1 MVIVKLM
8 GGLGNQMFQYA
19 AARRL
24 AHFNNTNLKIDL
36 SWFDNICEVDSSREY
51 ALDEFAIQENF
62 TTREEVEALTVRKQG
77 FVERLATK
85 AMGRKPGAAPSYIR
99 EKYFHFDLDIL
110 YLNDGVYLDGYWQ
123 SEKYFKDIE
132 TIIRQEFTIKSEMNV
147 KSLAIV
153 KQIKSINSVSLHIRR
168 GDYVSNPHTNQVHGS
183 CNVKY
188 YFRCVENLT
197 RSVKHPHFFIFSDEP
212 KWTRANLKLPY
223 PTTFVDHNPPENGYE
238 DLRLMSLCKHNIIAN
253 SSFSWW
259 GAWLKQNPCKIVLAP
274 KKWFNSVDYNTKDL
288 IPDKWLKI

>member
-36 SWFDNICEVDSSREY
+36 SWFDNIYEVDSSREY

-62 TTREEVEALTVRKQG
+62 ATREEIEALTVQTQG
-77 FVERLATK
+77 FVGRLITK
-85 AMGRKPGAAPSYIR
+85 AMGRRPGTTPSYIR
-99 EKYFHFDLDIL
+99 EKYFHFDPDIL

-147 KSLAIV
+147 KSLAIE

-168 GDYVSNPHTNQVHGS
+168 GDYVSNPHTNQFHGS
-183 CNVKY
+183 CNLKY
-188 YFRCVENLT
+188 YFQCVENLT
-197 RSVKHPHFFIFSDEP
+197 RGVKHPHFFIFSDEP
-212 KWTRANLKLPY
+212 EWTRANLKLPY

-238 DLRLMSLCKHNIIAN
+238 DLKLMSLCKHHIIAN

-259 GAWLKQNPCKIVLAP
+259 GAWLNQNPSKIVLAP
-274 KKWFNSVDYNTKDL
+274 KKWFNSVNYNTKDL

>member
-36 SWFDNICEVDSSREY
+36 SWFDNICEVDSFREY
-51 ALDEFAIQENF
+51 ALDNFAVQKNF
-62 TTREEVEALTVRKQG
+62 ATREEVDALKFQAQG
-77 FVERLATK
+77 FVAWLLTK
-85 AMGRKPGAAPSYIR
+85 ALGRQTGGARSYIR
-99 EKYFHFDLDIL
+99 EKHFHFDPDIL
-110 YLNDGVYLDGYWQ
+110 NLNDGVYLDGYWQ

-147 KSLAIV
+147 KSLAI
-153 KQIKSINSVSLHIRR
+153 KNQIKTTNSVSLHIRR
-168 GDYVSNPHTNQVHGS
+168 GDYVSNPHTNKFHGS

-188 YFRCVENLT
+188 YFRCVENLALK
-197 RSVKHPHFFIFSDEP
+197 VKHPHFFIFSDDPE
-212 KWTRANLKLPY
+212 WTRVNLKLPY
-223 PTTFVDHNPPENGYE
+223 PTTFVDLNPPEKGYE
-238 DLRLMSLCKHNIIAN
+238 DLKLMSLCKHHIVAN

-259 GAWLKQNPCKIVLAP
+259 GAWLNPDSDKTVIAP
-274 KKWFNSVDYNTKDL
+274 DRWFNKEDIDTTDL
-288 IPDKWLKI
+288 LPESWIRL

>member
-36 SWFDNICEVDSSREY
+36 SWFDNICEVDSSRKY

-62 TTREEVEALTVRKQG
+62 ATREEIETLTVQTQG
-77 FVERLATK
+77 FVERLITK
-85 AMGRKPGAAPSYIR
+85 AMGRKPKATPSYIR
-99 EKYFHFDLDIL
+99 EKYFHFDPDIL
-110 YLNDGVYLDGYWQ
+110 SLNNDVYLDGYWQ

-147 KSLAIV
+147 KSLAIE
-153 KQIKSINSVSLHIRR
+153 KQVKSINSVSLHIRR

-183 CNVKY
+183 CNIKY
-188 YFRCVENLT
+188 YFRCVENLI

-212 KWTRANLKLPY
+212 EWTRANLKLPY
-223 PTTFVDHNPPENGYE
+223 PTTFVNHNPPENGYE
-238 DLRLMSLCKHNIIAN
+238 DLTLISLCQYHIIAN

-259 GAWLKQNPCKIVLAP
+259 GAWLNQNPCKIVMAP
-274 KKWFNSVDYNTKDL
+274 KKWFNSLDYNTKDL
-288 IPDKWLKI
+288 IPDEWLKI